1 MSAPPTPRANAMIP
15 IRDHITT
22 RRVPFVTYAIVGA
35 CVLVFLWQLTLDP
48 AHAQRAV
55 FALGAIPAVI
65 FGHARLP
72 AEIVMVPE
80 LATVFTSMFL
90 HGGWMHLIGNMLY
103 MWIFANNVED
113 SMGHVRFIVFYL
125 VCGIAAVLAQA
136 LPDTQSQVPMIG
148 ASGAISG
155 VLGAYLLLYPHAR
168 VLVMIPFG
176 LVIRALY
183 LPAAAVLGFYFV
195 LQLIMTA
202 MTPTSGGGVAFAAH
216 LGGFVAGAA
225 LIPLF
230 KHHDVPLF
238 SKRR

>member
-1 MSAPPTPRANAMIP
+1 VIP
-15 IRDHITT
+15 IRDHIATS
-22 RRVPFVTYAIVGA
+22 RVPFVTYAIIA
-35 CVLVFLWQLTLDP
+35 ICVLAFLWQLSLGP
-48 AHAQRAV
+48 ARGQQAV

-72 AEIVMVPE
+72 SEVVMVPA

-113 SMGHVRFIVFYL
+113 SMGHLRFVVFYL
-125 VCGIAAVLAQA
+125 ICGVVAVLAQS

-155 VLGAYLLLYPHAR
+155 VLGAYLLLYPRAR
-168 VLVMIPFG
+168 VLVMIPLGF
-176 LVIRALY
+176 VMKAHY

-195 LQLIMTA
+195 LQVVMTA
-202 MTPTSGGGVAFAAH
+202 MTPTSRGGVAFAAH

-230 KHHDVPLF
+230 KHRRVPLF

>member
-1 MSAPPTPRANAMIP
+1 MIP
-15 IRDHITT
+15 IRDHIATS
-22 RRVPFVTYAIVGA
+22 RVPFVTYAIVA
-35 CVLVFLWQLTLDP
+35 VCVLAFFWQLSLGP
-48 AHAQRAV
+48 ARGQQAV

-72 AEIVMVPE
+72 SDIVMVPA

-113 SMGHVRFIVFYL
+113 SMGHLRFIVFYL
-125 VCGIAAVLAQA
+125 ICGVAAVLAQA

-168 VLVMIPFG
+168 VLVMIPLGFV
-176 LVIRALY
+176 LKALY

-195 LQLIMTA
+195 LQLVMTA
-202 MTPTSGGGVAFAAH
+202 MTPAGGAGVAFAAH

-230 KHHDVPLF
+230 KHRRVPLF